1 MRSIAA
7 VALCFA
13 VLPSFA
19 QEKIAETIEVRV
31 ANIDVVATDRSGKP
45 VAGLTKDDFEL
56 YENGKLQP
64 ITNFYEVRP
73 QAALPL
79 TVAPGAEASAP
90 APQSAS
96 ATPAAA
102 PVPADIR
109 ARRFIILVD
118 QYSLEPMQRNS
129 VLTALRKF
137 VNTNMRPT
145 DEMSVLL
152 WARGLQVVT
161 PLTSDKAEVLKGLE
175 SAASRSRAG
184 MSAGQEDERAR
195 QQCRDYMKDVDETD
209 PDAPQSSSSGQSR
222 VTYRWENAYIDCEGG
237 IQAFADSQWAQSR
250 ALVGDLKQVVTR
262 FAGIDGRKVL
272 VLAGASLPEHPGRQT
287 YLWFYQQFLPYQKFI
302 KKTQINP
309 NKAFGQGG
317 SRSQTLSITDVAHFA
332 NANGV
337 TFYMIDAA
345 DTRDASSP
353 EKRGLPDEVQNTSGE
368 DFMTFADTASAF
380 HTLAAITGGS
390 ALSNTQNFDYAFQTL
405 ERDLSQFYSIG
416 YRPAE
421 GDASDRKIVVK
432 SKKPGVYVRARQTFT
447 PKTPDQEMNDRVV
460 ANVFHAPAAGEW
472 PVRLTAGTPEKN
484 GDVFKLPVT
493 VEMDPKVTFLPQDQ
507 KMVGGFL
514 LYIVV
519 GTKEGAMSKVT
530 KTARKIELP
539 SAAAEND
546 FRSKP
551 MRYTL
556 MLSVRPGENIVSV
569 GVVDQISSASGFARA
584 DVVAQ

>member
-1 MRSIAA
+1 MRSLAA
-7 VALCFA
+7 VALCLA

-31 ANIDVVATDRSGKP
+31 ANIDVVATDRAGKP
-45 VAGLTKDDFEL
+45 ISGLTKDDFEI

-64 ITNFYEVRP
+64 ITNFYEVRGP
-73 QAALPL
+73 KTLDVGVSA
-79 TVAPGAEASAP
+79 APGTPAAP
-90 APQSAS
+90 APAATAS
-96 ATPAAA
+96 DAA
-102 PVPADIR
+102 PADVR
-109 ARRFIILVD
+109 ARRFIILLD

-137 VNTNMRPT
+137 INTNMQPT

-152 WARGLQVVT
+152 WARGIEVVT
-161 PLTSDKAEVLKGLE
+161 PLTSNKAEVLKGIE
-175 SAASRSRAG
+175 SAASRSRVG
-184 MSAGQEDERAR
+184 MSAGQEDERVR
-195 QQCRDYMKDVDETD
+195 QQCRDFMKDVDETD
-209 PDAPQSSSSGQSR
+209 PDAPQSSSSGQAR

-237 IQAFADSQWAQSR
+237 IQAFADSQWAQAR
-250 ALVGDLKQVVTR
+250 ALVGDLKSVVTR

-287 YLWFYQQFLPYQKFI
+287 YMWFYQQFMPYQKFI
-302 KKTQINP
+302 KKQQINP

-345 DTRDASSP
+345 DTRDNASP
-353 EKRGLPDEVQNTSGE
+353 EKRGLPDEVMSTSTE
-368 DFMTFADTASAF
+368 SFMSFTDTASAF
-380 HTLAAITGGS
+380 QTLAAITGGS
-390 ALSNTQNFDYAFQTL
+390 ALSNSQNFDYAFQTL
-405 ERDLSQFYSIG
+405 ERDLSQFYSLG

-421 GDASDRKIVVK
+421 GATDERRIVVK

-447 PKTPDQEMNDRVV
+447 PKTADQEMNDRVV
-460 ANVFHAPAAGEW
+460 ANVFHSPAAGDW

-484 GDVFKLPVT
+484 GDLFKLPVT
-493 VEMDPKVTFLPQDQ
+493 IEMDPKVTFLPQDQ
-507 KMVGGFL
+507 KMVGGFA

-539 SAAAEND
+539 SPAAESD

-551 MRYTL
+551 MKYTL

-569 GVVDQISSASGFARA
+569 GVVDQISSSSGFARA